1 LNTTLTPHSIIH
13 GDACF
18 AYFNKI
24 RGIPAFTGASLIVA
38 ECRPDTISIA
48 QGAELLVRPA
58 LAHKLPPK
66 R

>member
-1 LNTTLTPHSIIH
+1 MGVADAGVDMTPHKAAPATKLIV
-13 GDACF
+13 
-18 AYFNKI
+18 
-24 RGIPAFTGASLIVA
+24 RAFTGASLIVA